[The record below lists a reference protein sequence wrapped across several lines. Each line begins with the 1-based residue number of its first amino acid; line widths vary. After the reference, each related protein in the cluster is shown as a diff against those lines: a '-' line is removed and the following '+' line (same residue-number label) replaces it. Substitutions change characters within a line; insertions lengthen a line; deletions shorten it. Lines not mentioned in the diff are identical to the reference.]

1 MLVFCK
7 TPAYSRPLVEKV
19 LGEIDVER
27 AQHGLKPIQATSDL
41 YLLAGDS
48 RLYVRLAVVALAG
61 FAVYKTARKRGRSV

>member
-1 MLVFCK
+1 
-7 TPAYSRPLVEKV
+7 VEKV

-61 FAVYKTARKRGRSV
+61 FAVYKTARKRGCLEQGE